1 MNGPGE
7 CGRAPFG
14 KERVAVMRSGWNLE
28 QETELLGA
36 TGMAAPEPSS
46 EMDILLGTLDD
57 LPGGSLFS
65 GKCPSL
71 SFREE

>member
-1 MNGPGE
+1 M
-7 CGRAPFG
+7 AI
-14 KERVAVMRSGWNLE
+14 MRSSWNLE
-28 QETELLGA
+28 EETELLRA

-46 EMDILLGTLDD
+46 EMDILLGTLDN

-65 GKCPSL
+65 GKCPSI

>member
-1 MNGPGE
+1 
-7 CGRAPFG
+7 
-14 KERVAVMRSGWNLE
+14 MRSGWNLE
-28 QETELLGA
+28 EETELLGA

>member
-1 MNGPGE
+1 
-7 CGRAPFG
+7 
-14 KERVAVMRSGWNLE
+14 MRSSWNLE
-28 QETELLGA
+28 EETELLRA

-46 EMDILLGTLDD
+46 EMDILLGTLDN